1 MHSHVIQN
9 TQSFV
14 TNKFK
19 SILVFIHSM
28 MVTMHVDSKNLERV
42 NHLVLIIL
50 PALKFGI
57 SQRICGA
64 R

>member
-14 TNKFK
+14 MNKFK

-28 MVTMHVDSKNLERV
+28 MVTMHVDSKNLGKV
-42 NHLVLIIL
+42 NHLVLKIL

-57 SQRICGA
+57 SKRICGA